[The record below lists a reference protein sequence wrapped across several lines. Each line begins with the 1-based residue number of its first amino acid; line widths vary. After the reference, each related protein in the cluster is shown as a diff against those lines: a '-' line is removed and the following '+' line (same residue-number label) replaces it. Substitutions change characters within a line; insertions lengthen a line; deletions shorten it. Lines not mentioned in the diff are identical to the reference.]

1 MQSLDLLGSLA
12 AAQLQTLGY
21 FLHHLLGV
29 VIANRLA
36 EEGLGVFL
44 VSLIEGRAAVEMLP
58 KRAVAIVLQVF
69 EHRAYLPQGSCE
81 EKNVVCETEVGEL
94 GIHKAHIIFSDE

>member
-44 VSLIEGRAAVEMLP
+44 VGLIEGRAAVEMLP

-69 EHRAYLPQGSCE
+69 EIRWLVWHHLQKVAARLQ
-81 EKNVVCETEVGEL
+81 L
-94 GIHKAHIIFSDE
+94 GHI